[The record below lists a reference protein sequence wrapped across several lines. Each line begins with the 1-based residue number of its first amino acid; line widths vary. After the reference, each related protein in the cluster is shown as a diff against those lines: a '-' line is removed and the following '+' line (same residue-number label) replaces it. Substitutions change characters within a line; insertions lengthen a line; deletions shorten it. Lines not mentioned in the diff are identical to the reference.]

1 MNEIGLFLSKIVQI
15 PAMHMI
21 WGEGGT
27 GKSTFALQL
36 CRTVLQHDQKVFYL
50 HTKSSPISAIINRLL
65 KPLSSE
71 QQSRLQVWQVDT
83 LNKQMDIILGWL
95 LQIQQ
100 LKTFFAHQQ
109 VGLIVCDEIAL
120 LYLHEMGSEKKN
132 ESLNQQFTLLLG
144 TLAKIAHSQNIPVL
158 LINTF
163 SNKLDEETDKNI
175 AIPHGGKMIDY
186 WTKLNPVSAGIEFSV
201 MRTPQLS
208 RMKFSITHKPEA
220 LEILESWTWLLS
232 DSGFA

>member
-1 MNEIGLFLSKIVQI
+1 MNEIGTFLSKIGQI

-36 CRTVLQHDQKVFYL
+36 CRTVLQQDQKVFYL
-50 HTKSSPISAIINRLL
+50 HTKSSPISVLMNRLL

-100 LKTFFAHQQ
+100 LKTFFARQQ
-109 VGLIVCDEIAL
+109 VGLIVCDEIAR

-144 TLAKIAHSQNIPVL
+144 TLAKIAQSQNIPVL

-163 SNKLDEETDKNI
+163 SNKLDEETDKNT
-175 AIPHGGKMIDY
+175 AIPHGGKLIDF
-186 WTKLNPVSAGIEFSV
+186 WTQLNHMSAGIEFSV
-201 MRTPQLS
+201 MRTPQPS

-220 LEILESWTWLLS
+220 LQLPESWTWRLS
-232 DSGFA
+232 DVGFS